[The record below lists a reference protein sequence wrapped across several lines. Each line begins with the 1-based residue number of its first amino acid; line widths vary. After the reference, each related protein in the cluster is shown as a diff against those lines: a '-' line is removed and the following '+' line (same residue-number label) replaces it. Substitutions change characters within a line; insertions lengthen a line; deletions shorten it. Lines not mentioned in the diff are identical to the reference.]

1 MKPAE
6 SWLSGDGGRAMNPLP
21 SGVIP
26 SICSIRQTRNDEVR
40 STTTSRRFNQVVR
53 LLPLLVAACDASMSA
68 EPDDAGASD
77 AIVSRMDADVP
88 MDADRDGSADVGP
101 LDASDSSTVDAF
113 VEPPPEVPKRVV
125 FVVTPHGTV
134 PDVWAADTAF
144 DSGILAPL
152 AAFRDR
158 IARVRGLFVPG
169 SVSMHHQAPGALLGN
184 ALEAVPYRQFGGLD
198 VYSPTHATVDQQLA
212 SARRASTPFPS
223 IELAVRRADVGRPQS
238 LYRGPREPVAM
249 ADDPEEARVRLG
261 LEGSFESDLSYP
273 DLARANLELIAQ
285 TFVSDRARVASV
297 SFDYI
302 GVTFDW
308 LGISQS
314 YHELA
319 HDTGS
324 PTSPSLPAY
333 LAMQTWFASQVA
345 RLAELLSS
353 SPTADDGSLLDH
365 TLIVWVTDSGG
376 PFPGYHANTD
386 LPVLLLGALI
396 DDSAMG
402 TLTTLN
408 RPIRDVWFSLARA
421 LDVELA
427 GFDGATAIDG
437 LFLP

>member
-1 MKPAE
+1 M
-6 SWLSGDGGRAMNPLP
+6 
-21 SGVIP
+21 ITF
-26 SICSIRQTRNDEVR
+26 I
-40 STTTSRRFNQVVR
+40 TTSGRFNHVARV
-53 LLPLLVAACDASMSA
+53 LSLLVAACEASMST

-88 MDADRDGSADVGP
+88 IDADRDGSTDVGAP
-101 LDASDSSTVDAF
+101 DTGESSSEDAF

-125 FVVTPHGTV
+125 FVVTPHGTI
-134 PDVWAADTAF
+134 PDAWAAGDAF
-144 DSGILAPL
+144 DSGILTPL
-152 AAFRDR
+152 APFRDR

-184 ALEAVPYRQFGGLD
+184 ALEGTPYRQFGGLD
-198 VYSPTHATVDQQLA
+198 VYSPTHATLDQQLA
-212 SARRASTPFPS
+212 NAWRASTPFPS

-249 ADDPEEARVRLG
+249 ADDPEEARVQLG
-261 LEGSFESDLSYP
+261 LEGSFASDLDYP
-273 DLARANLELIAQ
+273 DLSRANLELIAQ
-285 TFVSDRARVASV
+285 TFVSDRARIASV

-308 LGISQS
+308 LGITQS

-324 PTSPSLPAY
+324 PTSSSLPAY

-353 SPTADDGSLLDH
+353 SPTADGGSLLDH

-376 PFPGYHANTD
+376 PFPAHHANTD

-402 TLTTLN
+402 TLTTIN
-408 RPIRDVWFSLARA
+408 RPIRDVWFSLTRA
-421 LDVELA
+421 LDVEVA
-427 GFDGATAIDG
+427 GFDEATAIEG